1 MTRLNIRKYI
11 NQNKKNAGYQKTYA
25 RLVSVDTLDTNDLCR
40 HIQKH
45 GSIFTSDV
53 VKGVI
58 EKFVNCFNELLLE
71 GHKIKLNGLGTFYL
85 SIATKGEADPKEFT
99 ASNIKAVRLKFL
111 GDKSKESEYATQILT
126 SQAQFRDINTLVGG
140 EVEDPDNGGGENPEN
155 GGGSSSSGSNEG
167 PVNP

>member
-140 EVEDPDNGGGENPEN
+140 EDTPESG
-155 GGGSSSSGSNEG
+155 GGGSTESGKNGGG

>member
-11 NQNKKNAGYQKTYA
+11 NQNKKSAGYQKTYA

-140 EVEDPDNGGGENPEN
+140 EDTPESG
-155 GGGSSSSGSNEG
+155 GGGSTESGNNGGG